1 MSRPE
6 NQVFYERHLPHY
18 QLNSASIF
26 ITFRLVGSLPISILN
41 YLAEVKRQNEL
52 LVENISD
59 PFARKEAITKSNKI
73 LFGKWDGELDLS
85 KGESKWL
92 SGRNVAEVV
101 WNSIHYRDGKE
112 YILDACCIMPNHVH
126 MVINPLKTG
135 EGYQSLSEI
144 MQLLKGYT
152 ARRANIILGRSGQFW
167 QHESYDHVVR
177 DAGEFKRIVD
187 YIVDNPCR
195 AGLPAN
201 WVYNRFENI

>member
-92 SGRNVAEVV
+92 FDRNVAEVV

-144 MQLLKGYT
+144 MQSLKGYT

-201 WVYNRFENI
+201 WVYTRFGNI

>member
-92 SGRNVAEVV
+92 SDRNVAEVV

-144 MQLLKGYT
+144 MQSLKGYT

>member
-92 SGRNVAEVV
+92 FDRNVAEVV

-144 MQLLKGYT
+144 MQSLKGYT